1 MKKIFFLILMAF
13 ILLPSSAQDGRRKK
27 KPKQEHT
34 TEIVTP
40 IRPIHRERWIEKS
53 GDLYVIVSR
62 TTITEEDFRKLKK
75 TQK

>member
-27 KPKQEHT
+27 KPKQEPT
-34 TEIVTP
+34 TEASTP

-62 TTITEEDFRKLKK
+62 TTITEEDYRKIKK
-75 TQK
+75 N